1 MKSNFGLGETSRIL
15 QSSLYYGSYHTPPCL
30 AALSAIT
37 VCFLSSTPIRIWL
50 LNLSSLMVRHHLI
63 SILKLLIAS
72 LYPLV
77 PLPVMSFSLN
87 SVFSSLLFTLLK
99 SLYMAIS
106 SCLKLCFARVNR
118 PKF

>member
-15 QSSLYYGSYHTPPCL
+15 ESSLYYGSYNIPPCL
-30 AALSAIT
+30 AALSAIA

-50 LNLSSLMVRHHLI
+50 LNLSGLMDRHHLI

-77 PLPVMSFSLN
+77 RLPVMFLSLN
-87 SVFSSLLFTLLK
+87 SVFSSLLFTLLT

-106 SCLKLCFARVNR
+106 SCLKLCFARVNK